1 MKKWKQYTICIKRGE
16 KVTEAAMGGIECGKC
31 HY

>member
-1 MKKWKQYTICIKRGE
+1 MVSIHDRIKRGE
-16 KVTEAAMGGIECGKC
+16 KITEAEMGGIECGKC